1 MRVHR
6 VELPLEV
13 VVARIER
20 DELDLTP
27 GPPTARWSQRH
38 QQRLLDTLMRGWDLP
53 SVYIAGDEAHGT
65 EFVVDG
71 HERLA
76 AIVRFLHDELPF
88 SGRLSPPRPEL
99 QRLDNLRFSQFPES
113 AKRQVRRFALTVVAL
128 TGYEPDEPG
137 ELIARLDGRAGNDQW
152 VPGSIESRVP
162 EPRRPTLASLRPHS
176 HAAASQSQPALYS
189 GEVSS
194 PPQKP
199 AGTHR
204 APLGDEPIYDQ
215 VSAWFLDLP
224 ESRDPLG
231 ASSSREAARWVSP
244 ADAGQAAA
252 FASAEATANA
262 DEDLSEAGLPRRHP
276 GEHLIPGAIDQFHT
290 SPEDAHEPKRSPEA
304 VAEQLSRYH
313 DGISDAH
320 RDRLDSAHDPS
331 HRSGIH
337 DSPEHAG
344 TSTDAPPMGPD

>member
-1 MRVHR
+1 
-6 VELPLEV
+6 
-13 VVARIER
+13 
-20 DELDLTP
+20 
-27 GPPTARWSQRH
+27 
-38 QQRLLDTLMRGWDLP
+38 MRGWDLP
-53 SVYIAGDEAHGT
+53 SVYTAGDEAHGT

-88 SGRLSPPRPEL
+88 SGTLSPPRPEL
-99 QRLDNLRFSQFPES
+99 ERLDNLRFSQFPDS
-113 AKRQVRRFALTVVAL
+113 AKRQLRRFTLTVVAL
-128 TGYEPDEPG
+128 TDYGPDEPG
-137 ELIARLDGRAGNDQW
+137 ELIARLDGRT
-152 VPGSIESRVP
+152 VPNSTESRVP
-162 EPRRPTLASLRPHS
+162 EPRRAASAPLRPHS
-176 HAAASQSQPALYS
+176 HAAATQSQPALYS
-189 GEVSS
+189 DEVSS
-194 PPQKP
+194 PPPKP
-199 AGTHR
+199 EGTHR
-204 APLGDEPIYDQ
+204 APLGDEPIYDL
-215 VSAWFLDLP
+215 VSAWFLDLS

-231 ASSSREAARWVSP
+231 ASSSREAALWVSP

-276 GEHLIPGAIDQFHT
+276 GDQLIPGAINQFHT
-290 SPEDAHEPKRSPEA
+290 SPEDAHEPKRSPQT

-344 TSTDAPPMGPD
+344 TPTAAPPKDPD

>member
-27 GPPTARWSQRH
+27 RPPTARWSQRH

-76 AIVRFLHDELPF
+76 AIVGFLHDELPF

-99 QRLDNLRFSQFPES
+99 QRLDNLRFSQFPDS

-128 TGYEPDEPG
+128 TDYEPDEPG
-137 ELIARLDGRAGNDQW
+137 ELIARLGAGNGQW
-152 VPGSIESRVP
+152 VPGSTESRVP
-162 EPRRPTLASLRPHS
+162 EPRRPAWASLRPHS
-176 HAAASQSQPALYS
+176 HAAATQSQPALYS

-194 PPQKP
+194 PPQEP

-231 ASSSREAARWVSP
+231 ASSSREAAPWVSP

-252 FASAEATANA
+252 FASAEPPRTPTKTSARPAFPA
-262 DEDLSEAGLPRRHP
+262 DTPASTSYQERLTSST
-276 GEHLIPGAIDQFHT
+276 T
-290 SPEDAHEPKRSPEA
+290 SPEDAHEPKRSPET